1 MLAIWCHP
9 EVRDIVR
16 GRYRADPPDRREY
29 SPAQREPG
37 TSRTK
42 SFTTRLPSLTH
53 PNNPMPSYRDPL
65 TSGSRASSRTLERD
79 RPTARDESWCS
90 VRTCLRTLA
99 ERSSERL

>member
-42 SFTTRLPSLTH
+42 SFTTGCR
-53 PNNPMPSYRDPL
+53 R
-65 TSGSRASSRTLERD
+65 
-79 RPTARDESWCS
+79 
-90 VRTCLRTLA
+90 
-99 ERSSERL
+99 